1 MSPKQLI
8 RLLSIVY
15 ILFFCKMEAQ
25 SQTVITGTVVEEN
38 GSTLPGANVL
48 LLQPSDSALV
58 KGTVTDNSGIFE
70 LNNIHPGRYLLSVS
84 MIGFQQYTSS
94 PFESDKNPIRF
105 DTITLQI
112 SLEHMDEVDVV
123 ARRPLFEQK
132 IDRLVVNVQRSIT
145 SSGSSVLQ
153 VLEKSPGIQVNRHS
167 NTLSMSGKTGV
178 RVMVNDKFVQLPID
192 AVVQMLDG
200 MSAANIEQIELITT
214 PPARYEAEGDAG
226 IIHIKMKQF
235 TELGTTGMVGGNL
248 GYNQAET
255 LGGNVNISRRGNI
268 LALYLDYSIHYD
280 RTEQNWINERF
291 LHTDGFMG
299 EVSSNSTRRPTIGVQ
314 NARAGMEVQIG
325 SKTTAG
331 LLLTGYQRLWNTQDL
346 SDNFARF
353 SPTSILSTE
362 MSVRETNRW
371 RNGLVNLSL
380 VHKFDENR
388 TLNVDVD
395 YLYFKND
402 NPSLYKNRF
411 IEGDSTLL
419 NSENIDV
426 TKETPIYIRVSRVDY
441 RNKLSDRF
449 TLETGIKGSLSE
461 FSNKVGVSDLV
472 ENIWVENETFTQ
484 DADLS
489 EKTAAGYLSGNWTA
503 TKNLRINAGLR
514 FEYTDR
520 FLSIPET
527 SGLVDLQEGYFFPS
541 LFIQKN
547 MQNEKSIGFSYAR
560 RITRPSFNDLAPFV
574 YFVDPNTF
582 LSGNSDL
589 NPAISDALKLDYTHK
604 QWLVSLQYSYT
615 KNAIAAFQPVLDESA
630 NEQTYSTQ
638 NLSYSRS
645 YAINA
650 SFPLFFTP
658 WWEMRTNLTGTYQK
672 SKTAHYDENPVLNSF
687 RYSAHITNTID
698 LPREFSFEISGDY
711 QSKSV
716 WGIMEIRQMGSLNI
730 GVQKRI
736 ASGRGMLRLS
746 ADDILHTKI
755 WKGNTNLPSENLDS
769 QYIYDNKE
777 RNIKLT
783 FSWNFGNSQIK
794 SMDVRTG
801 SEEEQSRVGVN

>member
-1 MSPKQLI
+1 MIPKLLI
-8 RLLSIVY
+8 RLLSIFL
-15 ILFFCKMEAQ
+15 ILFFFSLDVQ
-25 SQTVITGTVVEEN
+25 SQAVIKGIVVEEN

-48 LLQPSDSALV
+48 LLTPSDSVIV
-58 KGTVTDNSGIFE
+58 KGAVTDNAGYYE

-84 MIGFQQYTSS
+84 MIGFKKYMSA
-94 PFESDKNPIRF
+94 PFVTDQDPIRF
-105 DTITLQI
+105 DTITLRV
-112 SLEHMDEVDVV
+112 SLEEMDEVDVT

-153 VLEKSPGIQVNRHS
+153 VLEKSPGVQVNRQS

-178 RVMVNDKFVQLPID
+178 RVMINDKFVQLPID

-226 IIHIKMKQF
+226 IIHIKMKEF

-255 LGGNVNISRRGNI
+255 LGGNVNISRRGDK

-291 LHTDGFMG
+291 FLSDGFMG

-314 NARAGMEVQIG
+314 NARAGMEIQIG

-331 LLLTGYQRLWNTQDL
+331 LLLTGYQRLWNTEDL
-346 SDNFARF
+346 SDNFAQF
-353 SPTSILSTE
+353 SPTSSLSTE
-362 MSVRETNRW
+362 MVVHETNRW
-371 RNGLVNLSL
+371 RNGLMNVSL
-380 VHKFDENR
+380 DHTFNENQSLNFDF
-388 TLNVDVD
+388 D

-426 TKETPIYIRVSRVDY
+426 IKETPINIRVSKLDY
-441 RNKLSDRF
+441 RNKLSDKF

-461 FSNKVGVSDLV
+461 FSNRVGVSELV
-472 ENIWVENETFTQ
+472 ENVWVENDLFTQ
-484 DADLS
+484 EANLS

-503 TKNLRINAGLR
+503 TENLRINAGLR

-520 FLSIPET
+520 FLSTPET

-547 MQNEKSIGFSYAR
+547 MQNEKSVGFSYAK

-574 YFVDPNTF
+574 FFVDPNTF

-589 NPAISDALKLDYTHK
+589 DPAISDALKLDYTHK
-604 QWLVSLQYSYT
+604 QWLISLQYSYT
-615 KNAIAAFQPVLDESA
+615 KNTIAPFQPVLDESA
-630 NEQTYSTQ
+630 NKQTYSTQ
-638 NLSYSRS
+638 NLSFSRY

-650 SFPLFFTP
+650 SFPLFFAS
-658 WWEMRTNLTGTYQK
+658 WWELRTNLSGTYQE
-672 SKTAHYDENPVLNSF
+672 SKTAHYDENPVQDSYGF
-687 RYSAHITNTID
+687 TAYITNTVD
-698 LPREFSFEISGDY
+698 LPREFSLEVSGDY

-716 WGIMEIRQMGSLNI
+716 WGIMGIRPRGSLNV
-730 GVQKRI
+730 GFQKRI

-746 ADDILHTKI
+746 ANDIFQTNIL
-755 WKGNTNLPSENLDS
+755 KGNTDLPSENLDS
-769 QYIYDNKE
+769 QFIYDSKV
-777 RNIKLT
+777 RSVKLT
-783 FSWNFGNSQIK
+783 FTWNFGNSQIQ
-794 SMDVRTG
+794 SVDVTTG
-801 SEEEQSRVGVN
+801 SEEEQSRVTN